1 MGELNKIDGISCKNP
16 GGAFYVFPNVTEAC
30 KKLNLKNSK
39 EFQQYLL
46 YEAGVAVL
54 ARTCFGRKNE
64 EENQE
69 YVRLSYAASR
79 ESILEGVR
87 RIKAAVEK

>member
-1 MGELNKIDGISCKNP
+1 
-16 GGAFYVFPNVTEAC
+16 
-30 KKLNLKNSK
+30 KNSK

-54 ARTCFGRKNE
+54 ARTCFGRKNQ

-69 YVRLSYAASR
+69 YIRLSYATSR
-79 ESILEGVR
+79 ENILEGVR
-87 RIKAAVEK
+87 RIKKAVER